1 MISKVFS
8 RSFKLEYIK
17 GCYCDGSAEVLFV
30 ISKMTPYSIQSTVS
44 RFINNKHPESLQKDP
59 ERSIQNHQFHEFEQ
73 LNSLGALST
82 DNNNKIW

>member
-17 GCYCDGSAEVLFV
+17 GCYCVGSAELLFV

-44 RFINNKHPESLQKDP
+44 RFMDNKYPENLKKDP
-59 ERSIQNHQFHEFEQ
+59 ERLQKIYSKPPI
-73 LNSLGALST
+73 ST
-82 DNNNKIW
+82 VELIRCSKY